1 MGTTVNRR
9 SLILGSLS
17 LLALRPTRLGAAQS
31 AESGTISVPLDHER
45 PDAGSFELRYERAR
59 ASAPG
64 APTALVVAD
73 GQQFYTR
80 PGAAA
85 RLQEELFGT
94 GFDVLVPFGR
104 GREPAVKERL
114 TGSGTTDWS
123 LAHQLLKRDQWL
135 ADLNWLVR
143 ALHLRERPLN
153 LYGRSG
159 GAYLIYE
166 WLVSDPE
173 AADRVY
179 VQAAV
184 NPELDV
190 RWGLGADRTWE
201 ELSAGDPALAAALM
215 AGIEGRP
222 ERRAAIVRL
231 LQRQNFFVP
240 LEALGSERSALV
252 RAFLAHDERKLAEYR
267 SNYQLDALDA
277 LAGTVEGLASAV
289 RLFEFASPRTDP
301 RGHPDRL
308 FPDIELL
315 FDQAGP
321 LIALARAGK
330 IHSPLRDWSTL
341 SRQQA
346 EVLQVA
352 GRHDHTADYRT
363 QIGLEAAVPTGRL
376 LIFRD
381 DHRLTGFS
389 GSGRQP
395 GLIRTFFAEGSASQP
410 FRSEVGALS
419 ALLWREHG

>member
-1 MGTTVNRR
+1 MGTMVDRR

-17 LLALRPTRLGAAQS
+17 LLALRPTRVEAAQP
-31 AESGTISVPLDHER
+31 AESGSIAVPLDHER
-45 PDAGSFELRYERAR
+45 PEAGRFELRYERAL
-59 ASAPG
+59 AAAPA
-64 APTALVVAD
+64 APTVLVVAD

-85 RLQEELFGT
+85 RLQQELFGS
-94 GFDVLVPFGR
+94 GFDVLVPYGR
-104 GREPAVKERL
+104 GRESAVKERL
-114 TGSGTTDWS
+114 TGSGSTDWA

-135 ADLNWLVR
+135 ADLGQLVR
-143 ALHLRERPLN
+143 ELRLRERPLH

-166 WLVSDPE
+166 WLVADPQ

-190 RWGLGADRTWE
+190 RWGLGADRTWD
-201 ELSAGDPALAAALM
+201 ELSAGDPALSAKLM
-215 AGIEGRP
+215 AELDRRP
-222 ERRAAIVRL
+222 ESRATIVRL

-240 LEALGSERSALV
+240 LEALGSERPALV
-252 RAFLAHDERKLAEYR
+252 RAFLDKDERKLAEYR

-277 LAGTVEGLASAV
+277 LAGTVEGIASAV
-289 RLFEFASPRTDP
+289 RLFEFAAPRADP
-301 RGHPDRL
+301 RERPDRL

-321 LIALARAGK
+321 LIALARDGK
-330 IHSPLRDWSTL
+330 IQSPLRDWSRL

-363 QIGLEAAVPTGRL
+363 QIGLEAAVPKGRL

-381 DHRLTGFS
+381 DHRLTGLA
-389 GSGRQP
+389 GSGRQS
-395 GLIRTFFAEGSASQP
+395 GLVRAFFTGGSGSQA
-410 FRSEVGALS
+410 FMSEVEGLS
-419 ALLWREHG
+419 ALLWREHP

>member
-1 MGTTVNRR
+1 MVDRR

-17 LLALRPTRLGAAQS
+17 LLALRPTRVEAAQP
-31 AESGTISVPLDHER
+31 AESGSIAMPLDHER
-45 PDAGSFELRYERAR
+45 PGAGSFELRYERAR
-59 ASAPG
+59 AAAPA
-64 APTALVVAD
+64 APTVLVVAD

-85 RLQEELFGT
+85 RLQQELFGS
-94 GFDVLVPFGR
+94 GFDVLVPYGR
-104 GREPAVKERL
+104 GREPAVREHL
-114 TGSGTTDWS
+114 TGSGSTDWA

-135 ADLNWLVR
+135 ADLGQLVR
-143 ALHLRERPLN
+143 ELRLRERPLH

-166 WLVSDPE
+166 WLVADPQ

-190 RWGLGADRTWE
+190 RWSLGADRTWDA
-201 ELSAGDPALAAALM
+201 LSAGDPALAAELM
-215 AGIEGRP
+215 AELDRRP
-222 ERRAAIVRL
+222 ERRAPIVRL

-240 LEALGSERSALV
+240 LEKLNDERPALV
-252 RAFLAHDERKLAEYR
+252 RAFLDEDERKLAEYR

-277 LAGTVEGLASAV
+277 LAGTVEGIASAV
-289 RLFEFASPRTDP
+289 RLFEFAAPRTDP
-301 RGHPDRL
+301 RKRPDRL

-321 LIALARAGK
+321 LIALAGDGK
-330 IHSPLRDWSTL
+330 IQSPLRDWSRL

-363 QIGLEAAVPTGRL
+363 QIGLEAAVPKGRL

-381 DHRLTGFS
+381 DHRLTGLAE
-389 GSGRQP
+389 SGRQP
-395 GLIRTFFAEGSASQP
+395 GLVRAFFTGGSGSQA
-410 FRSEVGALS
+410 FMSEVGGLS
-419 ALLWREHG
+419 ALLWREHP